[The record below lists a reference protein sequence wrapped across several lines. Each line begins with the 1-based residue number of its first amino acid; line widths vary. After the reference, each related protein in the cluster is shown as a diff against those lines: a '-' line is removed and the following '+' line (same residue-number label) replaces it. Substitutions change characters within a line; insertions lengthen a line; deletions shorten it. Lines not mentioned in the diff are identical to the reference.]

1 MEGFSLK
8 ILNLYQMIKKS
19 TMIASAKRL
28 ETVQEYYFSKKLREV
43 RELVAAGKPIINMGI
58 GSPDLQPPTKVTE
71 AIQKSLGD
79 VSAHK
84 YQSYQGLPELR
95 NAISTFYKRMF
106 SVDSNPEN
114 EVLPLMGS
122 KEGIMHISM
131 AFLNEGDQVLIPNPG
146 YPTYTSVTKLVGAKP
161 LFYNLSNATHW
172 QPDFDALETQ
182 DLTGVKIMWVNYP
195 HMPTGAN
202 ATLETFE
209 KLIAFGKK
217 HQILIINDNPYS
229 FILNDTPL
237 SILQVDGA
245 KDIALEL
252 NSLSKTF
259 NMAGWRVGM
268 VLGNSRYINEILK
281 VKSNMDS
288 GMFYG
293 IQKGAIEALQLSDDW
308 FTAQNEIY
316 KKRRALLWQ
325 LADKLGARYD
335 RNATGLFVWAKIPQ
349 GKKAVEVTDAVLYD
363 KDIFITPGTV
373 FGSQGEGY
381 IRFSL
386 CVPSEVIKEAISRI

>member
-1 MEGFSLK
+1 
-8 ILNLYQMIKKS
+8 MIS
-19 TMIASAKRL
+19 AAKRL
-28 ETVQEYYFSKKLREV
+28 DTVQEYYFSKKLREV
-43 RELVAAGKPIINMGI
+43 RGLAAAGKPIINMGI
-58 GSPDLQPPTKVTE
+58 GSPDLQPPVEVLT
-71 AIQKSLGD
+71 AIKNSLND
-79 VSAHK
+79 ASAHK

-95 NAISTFYKRMF
+95 SAISKFYKNKF
-106 SVDSNPEN
+106 SVDTNSDN

-131 AFLNEGDQVLIPNPG
+131 AFLNEGDKVLIPNPG
-146 YPTYTSVTKLVGAKP
+146 YPTYTSVTKLVGAEP
-161 LFYNLSNATHW
+161 LFYDLSDANNW
-172 QPDFDALETQ
+172 QPNYKELEAQ
-182 DLTGVKIMWVNYP
+182 DLSDVKIMWVNYP
-195 HMPTGAN
+195 HMPTGTN

-209 KLIAFGKK
+209 KLVAFGKK

-229 FILNDTPL
+229 FILNDNPV
-237 SILQVDGA
+237 SILQVEGA

-268 VLGNSRYINEILK
+268 VLGNAGYISEILK

-293 IQKGAIEALQLSDDW
+293 IQKGAIEALQLPDTW
-308 FTAQNEIY
+308 FTVQNKIY
-316 KKRRALLWQ
+316 EERRVLIWQ
-325 LADKLGARYD
+325 LADKLGATYNK
-335 RNATGLFVWAKIPQ
+335 NATGLFVWAKIPE
-349 GKKAVEVTDAVLYD
+349 GKKAEEVTDAILYD
-363 KDIFITPGTV
+363 KDIFITPGTI

-386 CVPSEVIKEAISRI
+386 CVTTSIIKEAISRI

>member
-1 MEGFSLK
+1 MKTAENSVA
-8 ILNLYQMIKKS
+8 NMIQP
-19 TMIASAKRL
+19 AKRL
-28 ETVQEYYFSKKLREV
+28 DTVQEYYFSKKLREV
-43 RELVAAGKPIINMGI
+43 RSLAAAGKPIINMGI
-58 GSPDLQPPTKVTE
+58 GSPDLQPPLKVIQ
-71 AIQKSLGD
+71 AIQGCLSD
-79 VSAHK
+79 ANAHK

-95 NAISTFYKRMF
+95 NAIASFYKNKF
-106 SVDSNPEN
+106 SVEANPEN

-146 YPTYTSVTKLVGAKP
+146 YPTYTAVTKLVGAEP
-161 LFYNLSNATHW
+161 FFYNLSDANNW
-172 QPDFDALETQ
+172 QPNFEALENQ
-182 DLTGVKIMWVNYP
+182 DLSRVKIMWVNYP
-195 HMPTGAN
+195 HMPTGTN

-209 KLIAFGKK
+209 KLVAFGKK

-229 FILNDTPL
+229 FILNDSPT
-237 SILQVDGA
+237 SILNVEGA

-259 NMAGWRVGM
+259 NMSGWRVGM
-268 VLGNSRYINEILK
+268 VLGNARYINEILK

-308 FTAQNEIY
+308 FLAQNKIY
-316 KKRRALLWQ
+316 EERRDLIWQ
-325 LADKLGARYD
+325 LADKLDASYD
-335 RNATGLFVWAKIPQ
+335 KNTTGLFVWAKIPE
-349 GKKAVEVTDAVLYD
+349 GKKSEEVTDSVLYD
-363 KDIFITPGTV
+363 SDIFITPGTV

-386 CVPSEVIKEAISRI
+386 CVSSEVIKEAIRRF

>member
-1 MEGFSLK
+1 
-8 ILNLYQMIKKS
+8 MIN
-19 TMIASAKRL
+19 AAKRL
-28 ETVQEYYFSKKLREV
+28 DTVQEYYFSKKLREV
-43 RELVAAGKPIINMGI
+43 RGLAAAGKPIINMGI
-58 GSPDLQPPTKVTE
+58 GSPDLQPPVEVLT
-71 AIQKSLGD
+71 AIKNSLND
-79 VSAHK
+79 ASAHK

-95 NAISTFYKRMF
+95 SAISKFYKNKF
-106 SVDSNPEN
+106 SVDTNSDN

-131 AFLNEGDQVLIPNPG
+131 AFLNEGDKVLIPNPG
-146 YPTYTSVTKLVGAKP
+146 YPTYTSVTKLVGAEP
-161 LFYNLSNATHW
+161 LFYDLSDANNW
-172 QPDFDALETQ
+172 QPNYKELEAQ
-182 DLTGVKIMWVNYP
+182 DLSDVKIMWVNYP
-195 HMPTGAN
+195 HMPTGTN

-209 KLIAFGKK
+209 KLVAFGKK

-229 FILNDTPL
+229 FILNDNPV
-237 SILQVDGA
+237 SILQVEGA

-268 VLGNSRYINEILK
+268 VLGNAGYISEILK

-293 IQKGAIEALQLSDDW
+293 IQKGAIEALQLPDTW
-308 FTAQNEIY
+308 FTVQNKIY
-316 KKRRALLWQ
+316 EERRVLIWQ
-325 LADKLGARYD
+325 LADKLGATYNK
-335 RNATGLFVWAKIPQ
+335 NATGLFVWAKIPE
-349 GKKAVEVTDAVLYD
+349 GKKAEEVTDAILYD
-363 KDIFITPGTV
+363 KDIFITPGTI

-386 CVPSEVIKEAISRI
+386 CLTTVIIKEAISRI